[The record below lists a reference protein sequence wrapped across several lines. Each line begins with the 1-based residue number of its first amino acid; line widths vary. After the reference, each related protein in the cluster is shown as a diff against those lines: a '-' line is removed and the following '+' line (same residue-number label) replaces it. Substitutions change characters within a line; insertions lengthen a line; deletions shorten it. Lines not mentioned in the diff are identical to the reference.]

1 VSLSGQLVDES
12 GVNPLVAALCRVP
25 VVLIT
30 GDQHAAVQAAPLRPG
45 AETVVVKQS
54 LTRRAARNL
63 HQVAA
68 RRLI

>member
-12 GVNPLVAALCRVP
+12 GVNPLVAALCRGP

-54 LTRRAARNL
+54 LTRRPRATFTRWL
-63 HQVAA
+63 
-68 RRLI
+68 LGG